1 MDTTHTNNVMPSLTN
16 PFDTQGND
24 QSPSTDYQAAVARG
38 AELQALPQA
47 AASSRNIQR
56 QHSKKPDDGMG
67 THRVFGR

>member
-38 AELQALPQA
+38 AELQALPKLRHPA
-47 AASSRNIQR
+47 ETSSV
-56 QHSKKPDDGMG
+56 STAKTG
-67 THRVFGR
+67 